1 MSKIDYTKDFSYP
14 NNDDKDFQRKIY
26 KKREFYYYK
35 VPYRDKLEKYED
47 IQEYRALQCK
57 EGEQDPREQ
66 QNILPNFINPDTPYK
81 GILLM
86 HGVGS
91 GKTMT
96 SIRIAEQFKE
106 QIKKYNT
113 KIFVLVPG
121 PNTRENFKKELVMS
135 TGKTYLKNKDLLNQM
150 TKTDIEKEKRTAIY
164 SALQYYR
171 IMSYKSF
178 YKKVLGEKIVEKKI
192 TDNNKIKSTYKKNI
206 EGDIEREIVVDKI
219 TNLNNSILII
229 DEAHNISG
237 NEYGEALKKII
248 KNSENLRIILLTATP
263 MINLADEIVDL
274 LNYLRPLDDQ
284 IQRDKIFHGEKNY
297 NMKIKEGGIEYLK
310 DMSRGYISYYRGS
323 IPYTFA
329 DRNDVGVI
337 PEGMLFT
344 PVVKCYMDNFQYKY
358 YKDIKLNLEDSLD
371 RRSISAANFIF
382 PGLEKDDSLKGYYST
397 EGLEIVLSQLNNNGN
412 KLREL
417 INKTLFNNKL
427 SKDDENNFILDNGKK
442 NITGLI
448 LKIPYIKVFSI
459 KFFTLISHL
468 NSLINDKVCTAF
480 IYSNLVK
487 ASGIELLAEALIQN
501 GYLEYQED
509 VGNYDIKDDTIDYKT
524 GLTRMEYNKKNLNMM
539 LFKPAT
545 FLLITGSS
553 SESGEDLSE
562 YKQKIVQ
569 DVFNDIDN
577 ISGKHIKFILGS
589 RVMNEGVTLQNCK
602 EVHIVDAFYNIPKM
616 EQVIGRVIRMCVHK
630 DVIND
635 NNKFPLV
642 NVYKYVIALN
652 NNELSSDELLYQK
665 AELKYLTIKEIEYG
679 LKQVSLDCPLLLNAN
694 MFPEEIDKFKNCVPP
709 TIENVKSGKTICP
722 ALCDF
727 KRCEFKCE
735 NDKLNKIYWDDKN
748 ITYKNL
754 DKNDINYNTFNDNLA
769 KFEIAMIKNK
779 IKDLFR
785 FKYVYLYG
793 EILDEIKKSFLK
805 HQSELFQ
812 NYFLEQALYD
822 MMYINDN
829 NINNFKDIIYDKYN
843 RSGYIINRGKYY
855 IFQPIQ
861 ENEDVSMYYR
871 QNMNYIQGP
880 RVSLDSYIKNNF
892 PNISYKDNT
901 TNDNEQ
907 QYIYNFE
914 DTLEYYENR
923 EENFIIGIIDK
934 NTNKIAYD
942 EPDLFKIRYPK
953 SKKIDKKRGTGIQTF
968 KGGICATSKDKN
980 FLIKIIKKIPNI
992 TKEEIDRINKLTRG
1006 EICDELKNKLLYL
1019 EKYSTSKDKNKM
1031 TYVMIPSNH
1040 PIYPFPYNLEDR
1052 IKLMIKKVN
1061 KLLKSNIEI
1070 LVKKLTDNNNIMY
1083 ELTFPNNKLLNEIIN
1098 DIEKLGFKL
1107 DKNIWITVLK

>member
-26 KKREFYYYK
+26 KKREFYYHK
-35 VPYRDKLEKYED
+35 VPYRNKLEKYED
-47 IQEYRALQCK
+47 IQEYRAIQCK
-57 EGEQDPREQ
+57 VEKEPKEH
-66 QNILPNFINPDTPYK
+66 QNILPNFINPNTPYK
-81 GILLM
+81 GVLLM

-91 GKTMT
+91 GKTMA

-113 KIFVLVPG
+113 KIYVLVPG
-121 PNTRENFKKELVMS
+121 SNTRENFKKELIMT
-135 TGKTYLKNKDLLNQM
+135 TGATYFKNKELLNQM
-150 TKTDIEKEKRTAIY
+150 SKADIEREKRTAIY

-171 IMSYKSF
+171 IMTHKSF
-178 YKKVLGEKIVEKKI
+178 YKKVLGEKIVERKI
-192 TDNNKIKSTYKKNI
+192 TNDNKIKSSYKKNI
-206 EGDIEREIVVDKI
+206 EGEIEREVVVDKI

-229 DEAHNISG
+229 DEAHNITD

-274 LNYLRPLDDQ
+274 LNYLRPLDNQ
-284 IQRDKIFHGEKNY
+284 IQRDKIFYGEKNY
-297 NMKIKEGGIEYLK
+297 NMKIKEGGVEYLK
-310 DMSRGYISYYRGS
+310 DMSRGYISYYRGA

-358 YKDIKLNLEDSLD
+358 YKDIKINLEDSLD
-371 RRSISAANFIF
+371 RRSIAAANFIF
-382 PGLEKDDSLKGYYST
+382 PGLEKDSNLKGYYST
-397 EGLEIVLSQLNNNGN
+397 EGLETVLSQINSNGN

-427 SKDDENNFILDNGKK
+427 SKDDEKNFILDNGKK

-468 NSLINDKVCTAF
+468 NSLINDKVCTSF

-501 GYLEYQED
+501 GYLEYQD
-509 VGNYDIKDDTIDYKT
+509 NFKNYDIKDDTIDYKT
-524 GLTRMEYNKKNLNMM
+524 GLTRIEYKEKHLNMSF
-539 LFKPAT
+539 FKPAT
-545 FLLITGSS
+545 FLLITGSV

-569 DVFNDIDN
+569 DVFNNIDN
-577 ISGKHIKFILGS
+577 IDGKHIKFILGS
-589 RVMNEGVTLQNCK
+589 RVMNEGVTLNNCK

-616 EQVIGRVIRMCVHK
+616 EQVIGRVIRMCVHQ

-642 NVYKYVIALN
+642 NVYRYVVALN
-652 NNELSSDELLYQK
+652 NNELSSDEILYQK

-679 LKQVSLDCPLLLNAN
+679 LKQVSLDCPLLLNTN
-694 MFPEEIDKFKNCVPP
+694 MFPEEVEKYKKCVPP
-709 TIENVKSGKTICP
+709 TLENIKSGKTICP

-727 KRCEFKCE
+727 KRCEFKCD
-735 NDKLNKIYWDDKN
+735 NKLSWDEKN
-748 ITYKNL
+748 MTYKNL
-754 DKNDINYNTFNDNLA
+754 DKDDIDYNTFNDNLA

-785 FKYVYLYG
+785 FKHVYLYN

-805 HQSELFQ
+805 HQSELFE
-812 NYFLEQALYD
+812 NYFLEQALYE
-822 MMYINDN
+822 MMPINDN
-829 NINNFKDIIYDKYN
+829 DYNNFNDYIYDKYN
-843 RSGYIINRGKYY
+843 RMGYIINRGKYY
-855 IFQPIQ
+855 IFQPLQ
-861 ENEDVSMYYR
+861 ENEDVTMYYR
-871 QNMNYIQGP
+871 QNINYTQGIQ
-880 RVSLDSYIKNNF
+880 VSLDSYIKNNF
-892 PNISYKDNT
+892 PNISYKSNI
-901 TNDNEQ
+901 TNDKELQN
-907 QYIYNFE
+907 IYNFE

-923 EENFIIGIIDK
+923 DENFIIGIIDK

-953 SKKIDKKRGTGIQTF
+953 SKKIDKKRGTGIPTF
-968 KGGICATSKDKN
+968 KGAVCATSKDKN
-980 FLIKIIKKIPNI
+980 YLMKIIKKIPDI
-992 TKEEIDRINKLTRG
+992 TKEEIDIINKLTRG
-1006 EICDELKNKLLYL
+1006 EICEQLKKKLLYL
-1019 EKYSTSKDKNKM
+1019 EKYSTTKDKNKM

-1040 PIYPFPYNLEDR
+1040 PIYHFPYNLEDR
-1052 IKLMIKKVN
+1052 IKLMIKKIN
-1061 KLLKSNIEI
+1061 NLLKSEVEI
-1070 LVKKLTDNNNIMY
+1070 LVKKQKDDNNNIIY
-1083 ELTFPNNKLLNEIIN
+1083 ELTFPNNKLLNEIIH
-1098 DIEKLGFKL
+1098 DIQKLGFEL
-1107 DKNIWITVLK
+1107 NKNIWITILK